1 MRQNISGGS
10 PYEPIIGFSRAVRVG
25 HTVFLAGTGPVGAD
39 NEDVAGQT
47 RRIFAIAEKALGEAG
62 ATLADVVRTRMY
74 LTHVEDWEA
83 VGRVHGEFFGIVRPA
98 ATMVVVAALLN
109 PAWRIEIEFDA
120 VIDASVPSP
129 LVPKKGFRLMPKLSI
144 RDIELANKRV
154 FIRVDFNVPLTED
167 GSTITDDTRIVATLP
182 TIEYALKH
190 RAKVILASHL
200 GRPKGKP
207 NPKYS
212 LRPVVDRL
220 RELLDKQVGE
230 SVNVAFSPDCIGEVA
245 SEMARQLESGQVLLL
260 ENLRYHAEEE
270 ANDPAFSKALASLAE
285 IYVNDAFGSAHRA
298 HASTEGITHFLKPA
312 VAGLL
317 MEKEITYL
325 GKALESPEKP
335 FVAIIGGSKIS
346 GKIDVIDNLLDKV
359 DTLVIV
365 GGMAYTFQ
373 RALGVTTGKSLVE
386 EDKIDMAKAAIEKA
400 KAKGVNLLLPV
411 DNILADSFT
420 PDAKTQVWDTS
431 VDFPADWQGL
441 DIGPKS
447 IAAIEDVVL
456 TARTIVWNGPAGV
469 FEFPR
474 FAVGTNAIAQ
484 AVAANKAAISI
495 IGGGDSVSAINK
507 TGLADQITHISTG
520 GGASLEFLEGKKL
533 PGVEA
538 LTNK

>member
-1 MRQNISGGS
+1 MS
-10 PYEPIIGFSRAVRVG
+10 
-25 HTVFLAGTGPVGAD
+25 
-39 NEDVAGQT
+39 
-47 RRIFAIAEKALGEAG
+47 
-62 ATLADVVRTRMY
+62 
-74 LTHVEDWEA
+74 
-83 VGRVHGEFFGIVRPA
+83 
-98 ATMVVVAALLN
+98 
-109 PAWRIEIEFDA
+109 
-120 VIDASVPSP
+120 
-129 LVPKKGFRLMPKLSI
+129 KLSI
-144 RDIELANKRV
+144 RDIDLTNKRV

-182 TIEYALKH
+182 TIQYAIQH
-190 RAKVILASHL
+190 QAKVILASHL
-200 GRPKGKP
+200 GRPKGKV

-212 LRPVVDRL
+212 LRPVAARL
-220 RELLDKQVGE
+220 SELLAKATGQAI
-230 SVNVAFSPDCIGEVA
+230 SVAFAPDCIGEEAA
-245 SEMARQLESGQVLLL
+245 SLANQLQPGEVLLL
-260 ENLRYHAEEE
+260 ENLRYHPEEE

-285 IYVNDAFGSAHRA
+285 LYVNDAFGSAHRA
-298 HASTEGITHFLKPA
+298 HASTEGITHFLTPA

-386 EDKIDMAKAAIEKA
+386 EDKIEMAKAALDKA

-420 PDAKTQVWDTS
+420 PDAKTQIWDST
-431 VDFPADWQGL
+431 VNFPSDWQGL

-447 IAAIEDVVL
+447 IEAIEAVVA

-474 FAVGTNAIAQ
+474 FAVGTNAIAK

-538 LTNK
+538 LTNR

>member
-1 MRQNISGGS
+1 
-10 PYEPIIGFSRAVRVG
+10 
-25 HTVFLAGTGPVGAD
+25 
-39 NEDVAGQT
+39 
-47 RRIFAIAEKALGEAG
+47 
-62 ATLADVVRTRMY
+62 
-74 LTHVEDWEA
+74 
-83 VGRVHGEFFGIVRPA
+83 
-98 ATMVVVAALLN
+98 
-109 PAWRIEIEFDA
+109 
-120 VIDASVPSP
+120 
-129 LVPKKGFRLMPKLSI
+129 MPKLSI
-144 RDIELANKRV
+144 RDIDLTNKRV

-167 GSTITDDTRIVATLP
+167 GKEITDDTRIVATLP
-182 TIEYALKH
+182 TIEYALRHK
-190 RAKVILASHL
+190 AKVILASHL

-207 NPKYS
+207 IPKYS

-220 RELLDKQVGE
+220 RELLDAKE
-230 SVNVAFSPDCIGEVA
+230 HDYSINVAFAPDCVGEIA
-245 SEMARQLESGQVLLL
+245 NELARQLESGQVLLL

-270 ANDPAFSKALASLAE
+270 ANDPGFSKALALLADV
-285 IYVNDAFGSAHRA
+285 YVNDAFGSAHRA

-325 GKALESPEKP
+325 GKALEAPEKP

-386 EDKIDMAKAAIEKA
+386 EDKIDMAKAALEKA

-411 DNILADSFT
+411 DNILADNFAA
-420 PDAKTQVWDTS
+420 DAKTQPWDTS
-431 VDFPADWQGL
+431 KNFPPDWQGL

-447 IAAIEDVVL
+447 IKAIEEVVS
-456 TARTIVWNGPAGV
+456 TARTVVWNGPAGV

-474 FAVGTNAIAQ
+474 FAVGTNAIAK
-484 AVAANKAAISI
+484 AVAANKAATSI
-495 IGGGDSVSAINK
+495 IGGGDSVSAINQA
-507 TGLADQITHISTG
+507 GVADQITHISTG

>member
-1 MRQNISGGS
+1 
-10 PYEPIIGFSRAVRVG
+10 
-25 HTVFLAGTGPVGAD
+25 
-39 NEDVAGQT
+39 
-47 RRIFAIAEKALGEAG
+47 
-62 ATLADVVRTRMY
+62 
-74 LTHVEDWEA
+74 
-83 VGRVHGEFFGIVRPA
+83 
-98 ATMVVVAALLN
+98 
-109 PAWRIEIEFDA
+109 
-120 VIDASVPSP
+120 
-129 LVPKKGFRLMPKLSI
+129 MPKLSI

-182 TIEYALKH
+182 TIVYALRH

-220 RELLDKQVGE
+220 RELLDKELGE

-245 SEMARQLESGQVLLL
+245 SELARQLESGQVLLL

-270 ANDPAFSKALASLAE
+270 ANDPGFSKALALLAE

-386 EDKIDMAKAAIEKA
+386 EDKIDMAKSAIEKA
-400 KAKGVNLLLPV
+400 KKKGVNLLLPV
-411 DNILADSFT
+411 DNILADNFAA
-420 PDAKTQVWDTS
+420 DAKTQPWDTS
-431 VDFPADWQGL
+431 KNFPADWQGL

-447 IAAIEDVVL
+447 IAAIEDVVS

-474 FAVGTNAIAQ
+474 FAIGTNAIAK
-484 AVAANKAAISI
+484 AVAANKAATSI
-495 IGGGDSVSAINK
+495 IGGGDSVSAINQA
-507 TGLADQITHISTG
+507 GVADQITHISTG